1 MTTMQSARLDILGPA
16 TPPSTA
22 AGPLRGLGAAP
33 GTIPRPRDTS
43 DRRRDTDFIRTR
55 RSTRLLPAD
64 LW

>member
-16 TPPSTA
+16 TPPSTS
-22 AGPLRGLGAAP
+22 AGPLRDLGATPTASA
-33 GTIPRPRDTS
+33 RPRDTS